1 MNSLRA
7 GDFSCGSRS
16 WDGPEFGVVSAGRP
30 RDMVGDWEQEVGA
43 GGGDGLDCLDDRL
56 HTPGLEL
63 GK

>member
-1 MNSLRA
+1 
-7 GDFSCGSRS
+7 
-16 WDGPEFGVVSAGRP
+16 
-30 RDMVGDWEQEVGA
+30 MVGDWEQDVGA